1 MIDKE
6 KIEKAINNSLASI
19 EMEGFYIDEECKEW
33 CREYMRGKITMEEY
47 IERLKKQVG
56 IDT

>member
-33 CREYMRGKITMEEY
+33 CRQLMRNEITMDEY
-47 IERLKKQVG
+47 IERVKKQAG

>member
-33 CREYMRGKITMEEY
+33 CRQLMRNEITMDEY
-47 IERLKKQVG
+47 IERVKKQVG

>member
-1 MIDKE
+1 MSIDK
-6 KIEKAINNSLASI
+6 AIKNSAASV
-19 EMEGFYIDEECKEW
+19 EMEGYHIDEECKEW
-33 CREYMRGKITMEEY
+33 CREYMRGEITMEEY

>member
-33 CREYMRGKITMEEY
+33 CRQLMQNEITMDEY
-47 IERLKKQVG
+47 IERVKKQVG

>member
-1 MIDKE
+1 MYDE
-6 KIEKAINNSLASI
+6 DAIEKAIRNSAASI
-19 EMEGFYIDEECKEW
+19 EMEGFHIDEECKEW

-47 IERLKKQVG
+47 IERLKKQVA